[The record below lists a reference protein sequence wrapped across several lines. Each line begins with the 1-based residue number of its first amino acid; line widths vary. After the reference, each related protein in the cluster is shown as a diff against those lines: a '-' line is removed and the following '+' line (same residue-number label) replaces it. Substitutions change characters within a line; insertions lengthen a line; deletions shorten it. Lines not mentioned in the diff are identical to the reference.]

1 MMPGTSEGEL
11 APMQVS
17 SELMAHLRLQNAR
30 INELEKRLKALEQ
43 RLDRREDYE
52 AEQREQ
58 C

>member
-1 MMPGTSEGEL
+1 MNDGEL

-17 SELMAHLRLQNAR
+17 SELMSHLRSQHAR

-52 AEQREQ
+52 AEQMEQ
-58 C
+58 